1 MGSDSPSRRL
11 AFMGICLALIFSGF
25 GAKNGQAKLKENKAP
40 NAPGSTGQR
49 DQKNSID
56 RTAVLK
62 EYAELLS
69 VPDIAADKENIRRN
83 AELLRSMLEKRGV
96 RVRLLEERDS
106 PPVVFGELAAPGAS
120 RTVIFYAHYDGQPVT
135 LSLWK
140 SNPWTAVLRDKPLEE
155 GGREVPLESAA
166 DQPHGEW
173 RLYARSASD
182 DKAPIMALL
191 AALDRLKA
199 SRVALSINVKFLF
212 EGEEEAGSPHLKSI
226 LEKNIDLFRADG
238 MLICDG
244 PVHQTRRMQIL
255 FGARGTTGLEMTIY
269 GPDRALHS
277 GHYGNWAPNPA
288 ALLANLLALMRDP
301 DGKILIPGYYD
312 DVRPPTAEEKKAIED
327 APRVDEELRR
337 SFGLGWTE
345 AGNARLEERIML
357 PALNIRGIRSGHVGA
372 EAQNAVPT
380 EASAS
385 IDLRLVPDQTPEK
398 VMKEVEAFVAQHGFQ
413 IVHETP
419 SIETRIRSPKI
430 IKIEWESGYPP
441 SRTSMALPFSKLL
454 VKVVEETVGGPIVQL
469 PSSGGSVPIYLFSDL
484 LRVPVVL
491 FPIANHDN
499 NQHGPDENIRLQNL
513 WDGIEMFAGI
523 LAKLGKQWR

>member
-1 MGSDSPSRRL
+1 MGSDCPSRRL
-11 AFMGICLALIFSGF
+11 TFIGICLALVFSGA
-25 GAKNGQAKLKENKAP
+25 GAICALGKLNENKRPGAP
-40 NAPGSTGQR
+40 RAAGQR
-49 DQKNSID
+49 EQKNAID

-62 EYAELLS
+62 EFAEFLS
-69 VPDIAADKENIRRN
+69 VPDIASDKEDIRHN

-96 RVRLLEERDS
+96 RARLLEERDS

-120 RTVIFYAHYDGQPVT
+120 RTVIFYAHYDGQPVN

-140 SNPWTAVLRDKPLEE
+140 SNPWTAVLRDKSLDE
-155 GGREVPLESAA
+155 GGREVPLETPA
-166 DQPHGEW
+166 DELQGEW
-173 RLYARSASD
+173 RLFARSASD

-199 SRVALSINVKFLF
+199 SRLALSINVKFLF

-226 LEKNIDLFRADG
+226 LEKNIDLFQAEG

-244 PVHQTRRMQIL
+244 PVHQTRRMQVL

-301 DGKILIPGYYD
+301 NGKILIPGYYD
-312 DVRPPTAEEKKAIED
+312 DVRPLTAEEKKAIED
-327 APRVDEELRR
+327 APRVDEGLRR

-345 AGNARLEERIML
+345 AGNSRLEERIML
-357 PALNIRGIRSGHVGA
+357 PALNIRGIRSGQVGA

-385 IDLRLVPDQTPEK
+385 VDLRLVPDQTPEK
-398 VMKEVEAFVAQHGFQ
+398 VMKEVEAFVSQAGFQ

-419 SIETRIRSPKI
+419 SIETRVRSPKI
-430 IKIEWESGYPP
+430 IKIMWESGYPP

-454 VKVVEETVGGPIVQL
+454 VKIVEETIEGKIVQL

-491 FPIANHDN
+491 FPIVNHDN

>member
-1 MGSDSPSRRL
+1 MGLNSLSRRL
-11 AFMGICLALIFSGF
+11 AFIGIYLALSLSGF
-25 GAKNGQAKLKENKAP
+25 AAQHGLAKLTENKGP
-40 NAPGSTGQR
+40 IAPGSAGQR
-49 DQKNSID
+49 DQKKPID

-69 VPDIAADKENIRRN
+69 IPDIAADKENIRRN
-83 AELLRSMLEKRGV
+83 AELLRMMLEKRGV

-106 PPVVFGELAAPGAS
+106 PPVIFGELAAPRSS
-120 RTVIFYAHYDGQPVT
+120 RTVIFYAHYDGQPVN

-155 GGREVPLESAA
+155 GGHEVAFESVA

-191 AALDRLKA
+191 AALDRLKV

-255 FGARGTTGLEMTIY
+255 FGARGATGLEMTIY

-277 GHYGNWAPNPA
+277 GHYGNWVPNPA
-288 ALLANLLALMRDP
+288 VLLANLLALMREP

-345 AGNARLEERIML
+345 EGNGRLEERIML
-357 PALNIRGIRSGHVGA
+357 PGLNIRGIRSGYVGS

-380 EASAS
+380 EATAS
-385 IDLRLVPDQTPEK
+385 IDFRLVPDQTPEK
-398 VMKEVEAFVAQHGFQ
+398 VMKDVEAFVAQHGFQ

-419 SIETRIRSPKI
+419 SKETRVRSPRL
-430 IKIEWESGYPP
+430 IKLQWESGYPP